1 LSGDGQGLAIG
12 TVIDGFRIEGKLHEG
27 GMAVLYA
34 VSHAPD
40 AGPLVMKVPKLGF
53 GSHPACYVGF
63 EVEQMIL
70 SLLTGPHVPRLVAKG
85 DLEHN
90 PYLVMERITGP
101 SLSEYARRAP
111 LPPQETARLMSAT
124 AAAVHD
130 LHRQNVI
137 HLDLKPAN
145 VLFRPT
151 GEAVLIDFGLARHAE
166 LPDLVEE
173 EFHAPVGTG
182 AYISPEQLAGN
193 RLDPRSDIFALGVIA
208 YLLVTAA
215 KPFGEP
221 TSLAGMRRR
230 LYWDPTP
237 PRAITRGVP
246 EWLQE
251 VLLRCLEVRA
261 MDRYATAAQI
271 AQDLAHPDQ
280 VPLTERAT
288 RARGGG
294 AVAATRRWLRAF
306 AEPPAAPITPASH
319 MGLAPHVLVAL
330 DLDHR
335 DEALAQAMRD
345 ALRRTLIAE
354 PNLRVTLLAVREPM
368 LFTEEERREIT
379 QQSHLDGLVEMRHW
393 ASPLALGPEKARYH
407 VMEGTDP
414 AATLLDYA
422 ATHHV
427 DRIIMGAR
435 GGSALRRYLGSVSAK
450 VVAEAK
456 CSVSVIRPRR
466 ESHG

>member
-1 LSGDGQGLAIG
+1 
-12 TVIDGFRIEGKLHEG
+12 
-27 GMAVLYA
+27 
-34 VSHAPD
+34 
-40 AGPLVMKVPKLGF
+40 
-53 GSHPACYVGF
+53 
-63 EVEQMIL
+63 
-70 SLLTGPHVPRLVAKG
+70 
-85 DLEHN
+85 
-90 PYLVMERITGP
+90 
-101 SLSEYARRAP
+101 
-111 LPPQETARLMSAT
+111 
-124 AAAVHD
+124 
-130 LHRQNVI
+130 
-137 HLDLKPAN
+137 
-145 VLFRPT
+145 
-151 GEAVLIDFGLARHAE
+151 
-166 LPDLVEE
+166 
-173 EFHAPVGTG
+173 
-182 AYISPEQLAGN
+182 
-193 RLDPRSDIFALGVIA
+193 
-208 YLLVTAA
+208 
-215 KPFGEP
+215 
-221 TSLAGMRRR
+221 
-230 LYWDPTP
+230 
-237 PRAITRGVP
+237 
-246 EWLQE
+246 
-251 VLLRCLEVRA
+251 
-261 MDRYATAAQI
+261 
-271 AQDLAHPDQ
+271 
-280 VPLTERAT
+280 
-288 RARGGG
+288 
-294 AVAATRRWLRAF
+294 
-306 AEPPAAPITPASH
+306 
-319 MGLAPHVLVAL
+319 VLVAL